1 MKFSKIGALTTF
13 ALFFAS
19 LPTAIVI
26 MASFNSGAAPKFP
39 LEGISV
45 HGYTDLLSDSV
56 IRASMVRALLVGLIS
71 VAISLPTG
79 LLASLALYRYRIK
92 GKGPIGAY
100 LILGFSV
107 PLVVSGMA
115 FLVLY
120 TRSGQMGSLTLLAV
134 AVVTVN
140 FPFMLLSIGSSI
152 NLLNPQLEE
161 VSRTLGAERIQTFV
175 LVTLPGLLPGVL
187 MGSLLMFVF
196 GTTEFLVSLIISTT
210 ANQTL
215 PIVLFGGLRSGLKTR
230 HAAAGGIY
238 IAMTVLIVFM
248 VTRFRAL
255 DQFLFRKD

>member
-1 MKFSKIGALTTF
+1 MKLSKIGTLTAVT
-13 ALFFAS
+13 LFFAS
-19 LPTAIVI
+19 LPTVIVLV
-26 MASFNSGAAPKFP
+26 ASFNSGTSPKFP
-39 LEGISV
+39 LAGISG
-45 HGYTDLLSDSV
+45 HGYADLMSDSV
-56 IRASMVRALLVGLIS
+56 IRASMVRALLVGIIS
-71 VAISLPTG
+71 VVISLPVGLLAAISLN
-79 LLASLALYRYRIK
+79 RYRIR
-92 GKGPIGAY
+92 GRGAIGAY

-120 TRSGQMGSLTLLAV
+120 TRFGLMGSLMLLSV

-161 VSRTLGAERIQTFV
+161 ASRSLGAERIQTFV
-175 LVTLPGLLPGVL
+175 LVTLPGVLPGVL

-215 PIVLFGGLRSGLKTR
+215 PIVLFGGLRSGLQTR
-230 HAAAGGIY
+230 HAAAGGLY
-238 IAMTVLIVFM
+238 IVMTVFIVFAM
-248 VTRFRAL
+248 TRFRSL